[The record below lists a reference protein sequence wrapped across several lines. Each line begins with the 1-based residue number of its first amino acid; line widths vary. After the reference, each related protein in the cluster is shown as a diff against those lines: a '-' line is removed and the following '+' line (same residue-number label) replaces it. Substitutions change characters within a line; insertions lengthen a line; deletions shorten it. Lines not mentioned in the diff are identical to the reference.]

1 MSLLVHRENQN
12 LLWNVINK
20 NKIIVR
26 FFNNISQQEQY
37 SWFQNTMRTF
47 HNKYQNQSVDVN
59 QLSAINRE
67 IIQFMIQDAG
77 TYFQP
82 VSYQNEGNNENFGEP
97 YKKESKKDEYLSDFE
112 KRQQLY
118 ENMNKKDTP
127 KEVNF
132 AIEKDENQQNVE
144 ELIKKQ
150 QEQRNLDLQV
160 FGSQQL
166 EINQKIDNDRV
177 RLEVEENTNSF
188 VKIPIE
194 NFENFIMQQEELS
207 AYKNKVSTLSRDVE
221 YLKDTIKVFEEMVG
235 QKKDMAV
242 NKERVDILFK
252 ELEDIKKILKNNK
265 TE

>member
-1 MSLLVHRENQN
+1 
-12 LLWNVINK
+12 
-20 NKIIVR
+20 
-26 FFNNISQQEQY
+26 
-37 SWFQNTMRTF
+37 MRTF
-47 HNKYQNQSVDVN
+47 HNKYQNQPVDVN

-118 ENMNKKDTP
+118 ENMNRKETP

-150 QEQRNLDLQV
+150 QEQR
-160 FGSQQL
+160 
-166 EINQKIDNDRV
+166 I
-177 RLEVEENTNSF
+177 
-188 VKIPIE
+188 
-194 NFENFIMQQEELS
+194 
-207 AYKNKVSTLSRDVE
+207 
-221 YLKDTIKVFEEMVG
+221 
-235 QKKDMAV
+235 
-242 NKERVDILFK
+242 
-252 ELEDIKKILKNNK
+252 
-265 TE
+265 

>member
-1 MSLLVHRENQN
+1 MSLLVHKENQN

-26 FFNNISQQEQY
+26 FFNNISKQEQY

-47 HNKYQNQSVDVN
+47 HNKYQNQYVDVN
-59 QLSAINRE
+59 QLSAINKE

-97 YKKESKKDEYLSDFE
+97 YKKESKKEEYISDFE

-118 ENMNKKDTP
+118 ENMNKKETP
-127 KEVNF
+127 KDVNF

-166 EINQKIDNDRV
+166 DPNQKIDNERV

-194 NFENFIMQQEELS
+194 NFENFIMQHEELS
-207 AYKNKVSTLSRDVE
+207 TYKNKVSTLSRDVE
-221 YLKDTIKVFEEMVG
+221 YLKNTIKVFEEMVG
-235 QKKDMAV
+235 QKEDVSV
-242 NKERVDILFK
+242 NKNKIEKLFK